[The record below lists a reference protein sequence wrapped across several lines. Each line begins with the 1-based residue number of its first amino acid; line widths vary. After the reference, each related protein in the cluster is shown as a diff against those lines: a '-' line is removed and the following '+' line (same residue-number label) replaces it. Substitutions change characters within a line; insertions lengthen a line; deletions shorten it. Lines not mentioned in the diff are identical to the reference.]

1 MLRRYCFFAKVHIFF
16 EFNIAPPP
24 DELVKNN

>member
-16 EFNIAPPP
+16 EFNIAPP